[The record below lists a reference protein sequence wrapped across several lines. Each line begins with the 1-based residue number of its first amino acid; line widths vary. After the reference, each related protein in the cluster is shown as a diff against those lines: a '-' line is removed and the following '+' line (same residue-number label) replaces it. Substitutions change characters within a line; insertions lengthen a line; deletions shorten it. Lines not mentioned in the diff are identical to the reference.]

1 MKQMRERRSEP
12 RYMCSE
18 LVTLRV
24 YHAAQSPAECVVNL
38 EDISASGAC
47 LHSETAVA
55 QGNAIEMIT
64 PRCSFKGVVRYCRF
78 VEIGFDIG
86 VSFESRAVWNRD
98 RFEPAHLLDVPV
110 RGR

>member
-1 MKQMRERRSEP
+1 MRQMRERRSEP

-18 LVTLRV
+18 LVTIRV
-24 YHAAQSPAECVVNL
+24 HRDDLPATEWVANL

-47 LHSETAVA
+47 LHSETEIMEGA
-55 QGNAIEMIT
+55 AIEMIT

-98 RFEPAHLLDVPV
+98 RFEPEHLLDVPV

>member
-18 LVTLRV
+18 LVTIRLN
-24 YHAAQSPAECVVNL
+24 QPNTEWVVNL
-38 EDISASGAC
+38 EDISASGAS
-47 LHSETAVA
+47 LHSQTEIPEGT
-55 QGNAIEMIT
+55 AIEMVT
-64 PRCSFKGVVRYCRF
+64 PRCSFRGVVRHCRF
-78 VEIGFDIG
+78 VEIGFAIG

-98 RFEPAHLLDVPV
+98 RFEPEHLLDVPV

>member
-24 YHAAQSPAECVVNL
+24 NHANLVANL
-38 EDISASGAC
+38 EDISPSGAC
-47 LHSETAVA
+47 LHSESEIADGT
-55 QGNAIEMIT
+55 AIELIT
-64 PRCSFKGVVRYCRF
+64 PRCTFKGVVRYCRF
-78 VEIGFDIG
+78 VGIGFDIG
-86 VSFESRAVWNRD
+86 IGFESRAIWNRD
-98 RFEPAHLLDVPV
+98 RFEPEHLLDVPV